1 MYSKIENFLLDV
13 KANDEVFDYQQKEY
27 KLHKEHY
34 DERFDLLYI
43 KENDHTL
50 RQNRNYYNLCGYY
63 DNKDHC
69 IYNAENFLTD
79 KIQESDVIKFDRF
92 ENLNQKIL
100 DAVKKYI
107 NDYCFSHEK
116 ELTKLAQEK
125 YEAKDDTRIF
135 EYKKEINKMFITQDN
150 PTADLTISI
159 NNYDID
165 YDNNIISYLNN
176 PTKAVEEISK
186 KFIERYGQ
194 SYGLELLIYHDKVS
208 YLEELK
214 ENKDNSYNDIHCC
227 KNILNSIKYV
237 DAKTVNITI
246 QYGENSLTFKYEL
259 DDLRSALASGKM
271 ETSTYNNGYG
281 IVSDFVKANDPSIAN
296 KNQWRC
302 PFSIPT
308 ITSITSG
315 RNEIYS
321 KETPNIEKEVE
332 EDLEIE
338 M

>member
-34 DERFDLLYI
+34 DDRFDLLYI
-43 KENDHTL
+43 KENQNTL
-50 RQNRNYYNLCGYY
+50 RQNRSYYNLCGYY
-63 DNKDHC
+63 DNKAHC

-92 ENLNQKIL
+92 DNLNQKIL
-100 DAVKKYI
+100 DEVKQYI
-107 NDYCFSHEK
+107 NDYCFAHEK
-116 ELTKLAQEK
+116 DLTKLAQEK
-125 YEAKDDTRIF
+125 YDTKDDTRLF
-135 EYKKEINKMFITQDN
+135 EYKKEINKLFITKDN

-159 NNYDID
+159 SNYDID

-176 PTKAVEEISK
+176 PKKAIEEISK
-186 KFIERYGQ
+186 RFIERNEK

-208 YLEELK
+208 YLKELQ
-214 ENKDNSYNDIHCC
+214 ENKDNAYDDIHSC
-227 KNILNSIKYV
+227 KKILDSIRYV

-246 QYGENSLTFKYEL
+246 QYGDKSLTFKYEL
-259 DDLRSALASGKM
+259 DDLRSALSSGKM
-271 ETSTYNNGYG
+271 ETSSYTSSYG
-281 IVSDFVKANDPSIAN
+281 IVSDFVKANDPNLAD
-296 KNQWRC
+296 KNQWKC

-308 ITSITSG
+308 ISSITSG
-315 RNEIYS
+315 KNEIYS
-321 KETPNIEKEVE
+321 KDIPTPEKEAE